1 MINDECPA
9 CEQPIDAK
17 DLYDNSEM
25 DENGYFRCPHCD
37 ARLRITEEVY
47 VYYAVDVKWGN

>member
-1 MINDECPA
+1 MNDECPA

-25 DENGYFRCPHCD
+25 DENGDFHCPHCG

-47 VYYAVDVKWGN
+47 VYYAVDVKWGG